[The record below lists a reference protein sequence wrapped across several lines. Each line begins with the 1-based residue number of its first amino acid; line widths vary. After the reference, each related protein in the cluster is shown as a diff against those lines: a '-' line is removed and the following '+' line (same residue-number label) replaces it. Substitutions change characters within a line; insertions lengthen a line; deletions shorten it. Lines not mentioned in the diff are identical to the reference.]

1 MKIANETKVGAVAA
15 VAITVLVLGF
25 NFLKGKTFFGKSH
38 TLYAKY
44 TNVQGL
50 SNSNPVMINGLQV
63 GSVYSIST
71 DKNMKQ
77 ILVHM
82 NFTKDVNIPINS
94 IALIR
99 SSLLGV
105 TSIDIKLGDSS
116 KSLAENDTIP
126 TAASAGMFSEVLG
139 RVDPILYQ
147 VTMAVNSIDSVLKN
161 VNHILDP
168 NAKNN
173 IAAILNNLNQTTAGL
188 VRSGASL
195 EILLN
200 TQTGAMA
207 KTLNNLNAFTGNL
220 AANNDKITNLISNLD
235 KTGTNL
241 SKLDIDKT
249 LNMLNSTI
257 GELKSIVGK
266 FNTSTGTIGLLL
278 NDSKLYNN
286 LTATTN
292 KLNLLIDDLKAN
304 PKRYVNISIFGKKN
318 TSPGLLVPLPDTI
331 NAPYIIKQH

>member
-25 NFLKGKTFFGKSH
+25 NYLKGKTFFGKSH

-77 ILVHM
+77 ILVNM

-94 IALIR
+94 IALIK

-105 TSIDIKLGDSS
+105 TSIDIRLGDTS
-116 KSLAENDTIP
+116 KYLAPNDTIP
-126 TAASAGMFSEVLG
+126 TAASTGMFSEVLG
-139 RVDPILYQ
+139 RVDPVLYQ

-161 VNHILDP
+161 VNRILDP

-188 VRSGASL
+188 VRSGGSL

-200 TQTGAMA
+200 SQTGTMA

-220 AANNDKITNLISNLD
+220 AGNNDKITNLISNLD

-241 SKLDIDKT
+241 SKLDIEKT

-257 GELKSIVGK
+257 GELKAIVGK
-266 FNTSTGTIGLLL
+266 FNTSSGTIGLLL

-318 TSPGLLVPLPDTI
+318 TNPGLLVPLPDTI
-331 NAPYIIKQH
+331 NAPYIIK